1 MSAIFGILGVE
12 DTEAAFLINMGQELV
27 FDAINEVLGY
37 HNADVAA
44 ATGIFVKGNTEKFQQ
59 RWLKP
64 GDGMLSPLGQD
75 PLAPGPAVRRYGE
88 WDVAYPLREYGES
101 VSGSRIALA
110 YMTPAELN
118 AHLDTVMERDMARHR
133 QRMLIA
139 LMENTNFSFVSLLGH
154 GTLTI
159 RRLANGAGDSVT
171 YPALPGAT
179 TEATDDHY
187 IDAAYNV
194 AGIAAATNPA
204 VDLRDEIIEHF
215 GGRLTT
221 GTDVLYIHGSDQTAY
236 LQAIAGYVAR
246 ADDKIDWG
254 EDTDLAKMVGGAP
267 GWLHGR
273 GWGVW
278 MAEWAWMPDEF
289 GLAVLL
295 GKPPLM
301 RRVDTGA
308 SGLPAGLSLVAQDRD
323 HPLESAYYSDRFGY
337 GVGNRLSAACIEINA
352 GGATYTPPAAYAE

>member
-12 DTEAAFLINMGQELV
+12 DTEAAFLINMGQQLV

-37 HNADVAA
+37 HNEDVAA
-44 ATGIFVKGNTEKFQQ
+44 ATGIFVKGNTEKFTQ
-59 RWLKP
+59 RWLAP
-64 GDGMLSPLGQD
+64 GSGELSPVGQD
-75 PLAPGPAVRRYGE
+75 PLAPGPSVRRYGS
-88 WDVAYPLREYGES
+88 WDVSYPLREYSES

-118 AHLDTVMERDMARHR
+118 AHLDTIMERDMAQHR
-133 QRMLIA
+133 LRMLIA
-139 LMENTNFSFVSLLGH
+139 LMENTNLTWTDIKH
-154 GTLTI
+154 GALTI
-159 RRLANGAGDSVT
+159 RRLANTDGAL
-171 YPALPGAT
+171 YPPLPGVAA
-179 TEATDDHY
+179 EAEDCHY

-236 LQAIAGYVAR
+236 LAAIAGYVAR
-246 ADDKIDWG
+246 GDDAIDWG

-301 RRVDTGA
+301 RRVDTAA
-308 SGLPAGLSLVAQDRD
+308 SGLPAGLSLVATDRD
-323 HPLESAYYSDRFGY
+323 HPLESAFYSDRFGY

-352 GGATYTPPAAYAE
+352 GGATYSPPAAYAE

>member
-1 MSAIFGILGVE
+1 MSAIFGVLGVE
-12 DTEAAFLINMGQELV
+12 DTHADFLDHMGQGLV

-44 ATGIFVKGNTEKFQQ
+44 ATGVFVKGETEKYTQ

-64 GDGMLSPLGQD
+64 GSGMMSPAGQD
-75 PLAPGPAVRRYGE
+75 PFGPAPAVQQYGS
-88 WDVAYPLREYGES
+88 WDVSYRLSEWAEAI
-101 VSGSRIALA
+101 SGSRVGLA
-110 YMTPAELN
+110 YMTLQELDT
-118 AHLDTVMERDMARHR
+118 HLDTIMERNLARHR

-139 LMENTNFSFVSLLGH
+139 LMEDTNLTWADTKH

-171 YPALPGAT
+171 YPPLPGAT
-179 TEATDDHY
+179 AEATDLHY
-187 IDAAYNV
+187 LDAAYAVN
-194 AGIAAATNPA
+194 AIAAATNPA
-204 VDLRDEIIEHF
+204 VTLRDEIIEHF

-221 GTDVLYIHGSDQTAY
+221 GTDVLYLHGSDQTAY
-236 LQAIAGYVAR
+236 IAAIAGYVAR

-254 EDTDLAKMVGGAP
+254 DDTDLAKTVAGIP

-278 MAEWAWMPDEF
+278 LSEWAWMPDEY

-295 GKPPLM
+295 PKPPLM
-301 RRVDTGA
+301 RRVDTSA
-308 SGLPAGLSLVAQDRD
+308 SGLPRGLTLVAVDKD
-323 HPLESAYYSDRFGY
+323 HPLQASTFVDRFGY
-337 GVGNRLSAACIEINA
+337 AVGNRLSAACIEINA
-352 GGATYTPPAAYAE
+352 GGGTYTPPTAYAE